1 MFFGN
6 EPTIVINK
14 VPIIIIVIRLL
25 FFNSFKSRPFD
36 KHGLIAALLVGFAS
50 SSSIKKSI
58 ITLSYSKY
66 RKYNLYIMEKKRFY
80 SA

>member
-1 MFFGN
+1 MFLGN

-36 KHGLIAALLVGFAS
+36 KHGLIAALLVGFKS
-50 SSSIKKSI
+50 SSSIKKNI
-58 ITLSYSKY
+58 ITLSYSKNRQY
-66 RKYNLYIMEKKRFY
+66 KLYI
-80 SA
+80 